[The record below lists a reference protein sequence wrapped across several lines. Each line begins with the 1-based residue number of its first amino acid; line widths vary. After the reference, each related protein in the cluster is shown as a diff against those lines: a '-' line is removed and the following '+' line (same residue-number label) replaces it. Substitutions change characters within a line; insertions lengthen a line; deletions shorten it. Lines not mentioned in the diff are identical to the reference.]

1 MQISVKVP
9 VTVRVEYSGEDGHD
23 AGDLLRDILESNP
36 RIQPARVIVDCP
48 YAQYVEF
55 GTAPAR
61 RGAKSEPPLEKE
73 IYEWTRDKLG
83 IVEEKELKRV
93 SRAIY
98 WKIIKEGL
106 LPMPYL
112 RPAIHDAMSEVR
124 EDWLDMGHSIQD
136 IAESIVFRAKGYLE
150 LNDQNYTHGL
160 EQSISV
166 DESFLRTG
174 PREGSEIDDYVWD
187 STELGYDGMKRPD
200 FRRWKRA

>member
-1 MQISVKVP
+1 MKLTLKVP
-9 VTVRVEYSGEDGHD
+9 VTVRVEYSGESGSD
-23 AGDLLRDILESNP
+23 AKDILREIIRTDP
-36 RIQPARVIVDCP
+36 RIQPARVSVDCP

-61 RGAKSEPPLEKE
+61 KGATSDPPLEGE
-73 IYEWTRDKLG
+73 IYKWTRDKLG
-83 IVEEKELKRV
+83 ITDEKELKRV

-136 IAESIVFRAKGYLE
+136 IAESIVFRAKGYLD
-150 LNDQNYTHGL
+150 LNNQNYTNGL
-160 EQSISV
+160 KQSIHL
-166 DESFLRTG
+166 DEAFRSIG
-174 PREGSEIDDYVWD
+174 PKEGSEIDDYVWS